1 MPFSPSAQGS
11 EIPQL
16 LNPSISYYL
25 KKLLRANLHQ
35 LKSVVVPGGAVRADS
50 FNDLNEVIES
60 LYLDPPEIAFAAQE
74 VEKLALIHQNLS
86 AQGSTYEKELQ
97 ATEEKIYWL
106 LGFKYLPLAASSKI
120 LLVDDNVRTLQL
132 LTRLL
137 KREGYEVHST
147 AQSTDVI
154 SIANALMPDLIL
166 MDVNMPEMNG
176 YEACKQLKTLR
187 ECQNIPVLFL
197 SSDTDEGHIQQ
208 GLDAG
213 GIAHIA
219 KPFKLPLFLDGM
231 KQLLGHSMT
240 EAK

>member
-1 MPFSPSAQGS
+1 MAKRSCRAAI
-11 EIPQL
+11 IPVTPQYNLLSWRVLVVEDDPLMQLGIRQL
-16 LNPSISYYL
+16 LNEYSELSIIEIVANGYL
-25 KKLLRANLHQ
+25 GIEAALRH
-35 LKSVVVPGGAVRADS
+35 
-50 FNDLNEVIES
+50 
-60 LYLDPPEIAFAAQE
+60 
-74 VEKLALIHQNLS
+74 H
-86 AQGSTYEKELQ
+86 
-97 ATEEKIYWL
+97 
-106 LGFKYLPLAASSKI
+106 
-120 LLVDDNVRTLQL
+120 
-132 LTRLL
+132 
-137 KREGYEVHST
+137 
-147 AQSTDVI
+147 
-154 SIANALMPDLIL
+154 PDLIL